1 MKYRSTFIVVLLTCL
16 LITGVTMAEELL
28 FWAAWP
34 TYHPWVETLTVIAE
48 KFEAETGIH
57 VNIEHRPEEA
67 VIVSIAGG
75 VVPDITCFR
84 GQLIPDFF
92 DGFAPL
98 PEEASDESDMLIGDI
113 MKPFAYKDG
122 QYYNWPLPMFP
133 SAVMF
138 SNTPLLDEF
147 AIDPRNIPEEIREL
161 YPLLRKTTTYDAAGS
176 KLSYGLG
183 TYQSLSA
190 GLFLADLI
198 SGNGGDWAVDGKAT
212 FNSPEVL
219 EVVEFYFE
227 MAANGYFEPG
237 RNSKPSDF
245 AAGKIGFM
253 VYTPDFPDELE
264 DASPGYAFG
273 AHMEPYWN
281 QPSYVLPP
289 SWGLSIPAN
298 APNLEGAQEF
308 MRFITR
314 PEIHAELAALMK
326 NVPFSVAAIQHENYQ
341 DFLRTTPW
349 MQPLIQA
356 AAYNVSFADPDVTRY
371 FFTDIRNRYTLP
383 LLQQTVAGQI
393 SPAEFAYQVHNGVQ
407 VILDDLKK

>member
-28 FWAAWP
+28 FWVGWN
-34 TYHPWVETLTVIAE
+34 THHPWVKALSVIAE

-57 VNIEHRPEEA
+57 VNIEYRPEEA
-67 VIVSIAGG
+67 VIVSMAGG

-92 DGFAPL
+92 DAFAPL
-98 PEEASDESDMLIGDI
+98 PEEASDESDMLIRDI
-113 MKPFAYKDG
+113 MKPFVYKDG
-122 QYYNWPLPMFP
+122 QYYNWPLPRGT

-147 AIDPRNIPEEIREL
+147 GIDSRNIPEEIREL
-161 YPLLRKTTTYDAAGS
+161 HPLLRKTTTYDAAGNR
-176 KLSYGLG
+176 LSYGLG
-183 TYQSLSA
+183 TNGGLAA

-227 MAANGYFEPG
+227 MAANGCFEP
-237 RNSKPSDF
+237 NAQLSQFP
-245 AAGKIGFM
+245 AGKSGFM
-253 VYTPDFPDELE
+253 LWTTNFVDELE

-281 QPSYVLPP
+281 QPSYVLAP
-289 SWGLSIPAN
+289 SNGLSILAN

-326 NVPFSVAAIQHENYQ
+326 NVPVSVAAIQHEIYQ
-341 DFLRTTPW
+341 NFLRTTPW
-349 MQPLIQA
+349 MQPMVQA
-356 AAYNVSFADPDVTRY
+356 AAYIVSFADLDVSHY

-383 LLQQTVAGQI
+383 LLRQTVAGQI
-393 SPAEFAYQVHNGVQ
+393 SPAEFVYQVHNGVQ